1 MKSWLPLSILIIIVS
16 LLLVSTCAA
25 QDAERI
31 LLFQSAITVHQ
42 DSTMTVQETIKVVAA
57 GNQIKHGIYRDF
69 PTVYRDK
76 QGRNYVVG
84 FSVQSVTR
92 DGAAEPYAVEG
103 LSNGKRVKMGSADV
117 TIEPGRHT
125 YVITY
130 KADNLLGFFD
140 DHDELYW
147 NVTGTG
153 WGFSMDQV
161 VAIVKLPGQVKPKD
175 IRLEAYTGPEGS
187 TDKNYQAHTDASGR
201 AIFRTTKP
209 LAPNENLTIV
219 VGWPKGIVQEPSRQ
233 EKAAHILKSNLG
245 LFLAVIGLLAALL
258 YYLAVWSKVGRD
270 PKKGTIIPIYEPPD
284 GISPAAMRFIRRMG
298 YDNKAFAAA
307 LIDMGVKRYVK
318 IEEEKGVYTISE
330 YHAENSSLLSPEEQ
344 GAAVKLMEDGP
355 SIVLKTANHTNIA
368 AAITAVKTSLSS
380 SYGKGYFARNTAYM
394 IPAVIIS
401 AVALIAAAM
410 SMPPDRAAL
419 MIFWGVW
426 ITGWTF
432 GLFAMLNGVIRAWKA
447 SSTPMGCFGA
457 GCTSAAA
464 IPFFIFEVVGV
475 VLLITQGTPLF
486 AFLAIALGFINVL
499 FYQLL
504 KAPTAKGRALMDK
517 IEGFRLYMSVAEKD
531 ELNTMNPPE
540 KTPEVF
546 EKYLPYALA
555 LDVEQ
560 EWALKFAAVL
570 AAATAAGTAY
580 QPDWYSGRAF
590 SGVYT
595 GAALSSFT
603 SSIGSSLSGAVAS
616 SSVAPGSSS
625 GFSSG
630 GGGGGSSGGG
640 GGGGGGGGW

>member
-1 MKSWLPLSILIIIVS
+1 MRSR
-16 LLLVSTCAA
+16 LLVPILAAVCALISGLGMC

-42 DSTMTVQETIKVVAA
+42 DSTMTVQETIKVMAA
-57 GNQIKHGIYRDF
+57 GVQINHGIYRDF
-69 PTVYRDK
+69 PTVYRDR

-84 FSVQSVTR
+84 FNVQSVTR
-92 DGAAEPYAVEG
+92 DGRTEPFTIEG

-117 TIEPGRHT
+117 TVEPGRHT

-130 KADNLLGFFD
+130 KTDNQLGFFD

-153 WGFSMDQV
+153 WPFAMDQV
-161 VAIVKLPGQVKPKD
+161 VAVVRLPGQAKD
-175 IRLEAYTGPEGS
+175 IKLEAYTGAEGS
-187 TDKNYQAHTDASGR
+187 KDKNYQAHTDASGR
-201 AIFRTTKP
+201 AIFRTTQP
-209 LAPNENLTIV
+209 LAANENLTIV

-233 EKAAHILKSNLG
+233 EQAAHILKSNLA
-245 LFLAVIGLLAALL
+245 LFFAVTGLLAALL
-258 YYLAVWSKVGRD
+258 YYLVVWSKVGRD
-270 PKKGTIIPIYEPPD
+270 PRKGTIIPLYEPPE
-284 GISPAAMRFIRRMG
+284 GVSPAAMRFIRRMG

-307 LIDMGVKRYVK
+307 LINMGVKRYVK
-318 IEEEKGVYTISE
+318 IEEGKIHYTISE
-330 YHAENSSLLSPEEQ
+330 YRAENSAMLSPEEQ
-344 GAAVKLMEDGP
+344 GAALKLMGAGH
-355 SIVLKTANHTNIA
+355 SIVLETENHSRVA
-368 AAITAVKTSLSS
+368 AAITALKTSLSS
-380 SYGKGYFARNTAYM
+380 RYGTGYFARNTAYM
-394 IPAVIIS
+394 VPAIIIS
-401 AVALIAAAM
+401 VVALVAAAV
-410 SMPPDRAAL
+410 SLPPDKTAL
-419 MIFWGVW
+419 VIFFSVW
-426 ITGWTF
+426 VTGWTF
-432 GLFAMLNGVIRAWKA
+432 GLFAMLSVGIRAWKS
-447 SSTPMGCFGA
+447 SSTTTGCFGA
-457 GCTSAAA
+457 GCTTLAV
-464 IPFFIFEVVGV
+464 IPFFICEVVGIV
-475 VLLITQGTPLF
+475 FLISLGSPLF
-486 AFLAIALGFINVL
+486 AFLAIVLGAMNVL

-517 IEGFRLYMSVAEKD
+517 IEGFRLYMCVAEKD

-546 EKYLPYALA
+546 EKFLPYALA

-570 AAATAAGTAY
+570 AAAAAAGSAY

-595 GAALSSFT
+595 GAALGSFT
-603 SSIGSSLSGAVAS
+603 SSIGNSLSGAVAS